1 MSARPAAQNG
11 GCRAAPDVT
20 KAHDIAPSRSRGLV
34 AGAGAF
40 GKEHLSRLTKRPDVK
55 VTGVADT
62 NPAAL
67 AVLDGNLYGDTTN
80 RIGGWPQA
88 TATAAEPLNL
98 AQGGNQGWTRHCSNS
113 DRSAS

>member
-1 MSARPAAQNG
+1 MTSPHPVR
-11 GCRAAPDVT
+11 V
-20 KAHDIAPSRSRGLV
+20 LV

-55 VTGVADT
+55 VAGVADT

-80 RIGGWPQA
+80 RIGGWPRQR
-88 TATAAEPLNL
+88 PRRLSL
-98 AQGGNQGWTRHCSNS
+98 SI
-113 DRSAS
+113 